1 MHPMETLSVH
11 ILGCGSALPTTKH
24 NPSAQALTLRGKVYL
39 VDCGEGTQLQIRRQG
54 LHFGRIHT
62 IFISH
67 LHGDHCFGLP
77 GLLSTLSML
86 GRTGEL
92 HIHGPEGL
100 TEYIDAH
107 RKSFLAECS
116 YEIITHEH
124 DYRKSEVIHEDPSL
138 CVRSLPLSHRIPT
151 MGFLFEERCAAR
163 HLDKPAVDFYQ
174 VPRCCYPAIL
184 LGESYTAQDGSI
196 IPNNRL
202 TKPGRIPRR
211 YAYCSD
217 TEYFPDLIEQVRGVD
232 LLYHEAT
239 FGEDLRARLATTAHS
254 TARDAAT
261 IALKAEVKRLLI
273 GHYSSRYT
281 DVTPLLDEARSVF
294 PNTTAAQEGLII
306 HL

>member
-1 MHPMETLSVH
+1 METLSVH

-202 TKPGRIPRR
+202 TKPGRVPRR

-217 TEYFPDLIEQVRGVD
+217 TEYFPNLIEQVRGVD

-254 TARDAAT
+254 TAREAAT

>member
-1 MHPMETLSVH
+1 METLSVH

-100 TEYIDAH
+100 TEYVDAH

-116 YEIITHEH
+116 YDIITHEH

-217 TEYFPDLIEQVRGVD
+217 TEYFPNLIEQVRGVD

-254 TARDAAT
+254 TAQEAAT

>member
-1 MHPMETLSVH
+1 METLSVH
-11 ILGCGSALPTTKH
+11 ILGCGSALPTTKY

-107 RKSFLAECS
+107 RKSFLADCS

-217 TEYFPDLIEQVRGVD
+217 TEYFPNLIEQVRGVD

-254 TARDAAT
+254 TAREAAT

>member
-1 MHPMETLSVH
+1 METLSVH

-107 RKSFLAECS
+107 RKSFLAECN

-217 TEYFPDLIEQVRGVD
+217 TEYFPNLIEQVRGVD

-254 TARDAAT
+254 TAQEAAT

>member
-1 MHPMETLSVH
+1 METLSVH

-62 IFISH
+62 ISISL

>member
-1 MHPMETLSVH
+1 METLSVH

-202 TKPGRIPRR
+202 AKPGRIPRR

-217 TEYFPDLIEQVRGVD
+217 TEYFPNLIEQVRGVD

-254 TARDAAT
+254 TAREAAT

>member
-1 MHPMETLSVH
+1 METLSVH

-86 GRTGEL
+86 GRTGAL

-202 TKPGRIPRR
+202 TKPGRVPRR

-217 TEYFPDLIEQVRGVD
+217 TEYFPNLIEQVRGVD

-239 FGEDLRARLATTAHS
+239 FGEDLRTRLATTAHS
-254 TARDAAT
+254 TAREAAT

>member
-1 MHPMETLSVH
+1 METLSVH

-100 TEYIDAH
+100 TEDINAH

-217 TEYFPDLIEQVRGVD
+217 TEYFPNLIEQVRGVD

-254 TARDAAT
+254 TAQEAAT

>member
-1 MHPMETLSVH
+1 METLSVH

-62 IFISH
+62 IFISY

-217 TEYFPDLIEQVRGVD
+217 TEYFPNLIEQVRGVD

-254 TARDAAT
+254 TAREAAT

>member
-1 MHPMETLSVH
+1 METLSVH

-67 LHGDHCFGLP
+67 LHGDHCLGLP

-196 IPNNRL
+196 IPSNRL

-217 TEYFPDLIEQVRGVD
+217 TEYFPNLIEQVRGVD

-254 TARDAAT
+254 TAREAAT

>member
-1 MHPMETLSVH
+1 METLSVH

-100 TEYIDAH
+100 TEYIAAH

-202 TKPGRIPRR
+202 TKPGRVPRR

-217 TEYFPDLIEQVRGVD
+217 TEYFPNLIEQVRGVD

-254 TARDAAT
+254 TAREAAT

>member
-1 MHPMETLSVH
+1 METLSVH

-107 RKSFLAECS
+107 RKSFFAECS

-217 TEYFPDLIEQVRGVD
+217 TEYFPNLIEQVRGVD

-254 TARDAAT
+254 TAREAAT

>member
-1 MHPMETLSVH
+1 METLSVH

-100 TEYIDAH
+100 TEYIDSH

-174 VPRCCYPAIL
+174 VSRCCYPAIL

-202 TKPGRIPRR
+202 TKPGRVPRR

-217 TEYFPDLIEQVRGVD
+217 TEYFPNLIEQVRGVD

-254 TARDAAT
+254 TAREAAT

>member
-1 MHPMETLSVH
+1 METLSVH

-100 TEYIDAH
+100 TGYIDAH
-107 RKSFLAECS
+107 RKSFLAECN

-217 TEYFPDLIEQVRGVD
+217 TEYFPNLIEQVRGVD

>member
-1 MHPMETLSVH
+1 METLSVH
-11 ILGCGSALPTTKH
+11 ILGCGSALPTTKY

-62 IFISH
+62 VFISH

-217 TEYFPDLIEQVRGVD
+217 TEYFPNLIEQVRGVD

-254 TARDAAT
+254 TAREAAT

>member
-1 MHPMETLSVH
+1 METLSVH

-100 TEYIDAH
+100 TEYIDSH

-202 TKPGRIPRR
+202 TKPGRVPRR

-217 TEYFPDLIEQVRGVD
+217 TEYFPNLIEQVRGVD

-239 FGEDLRARLATTAHS
+239 FGEDLRVRLATTAHS
-254 TARDAAT
+254 TAREAAT

>member
-1 MHPMETLSVH
+1 METLSVH

-100 TEYIDAH
+100 TEYINAH

-217 TEYFPDLIEQVRGVD
+217 TEYFPNLIEQVRGVD

-254 TARDAAT
+254 TAREAAT

>member
-1 MHPMETLSVH
+1 METLSVH

-138 CVRSLPLSHRIPT
+138 SVRSLPLSHRIPT

-202 TKPGRIPRR
+202 TKPGRVPRR

-217 TEYFPDLIEQVRGVD
+217 TEYFPNLIEQVRGVD

-254 TARDAAT
+254 TAREAAT
-261 IALKAEVKRLLI
+261 IALKAEVKLLLI

>member
-1 MHPMETLSVH
+1 METLSVH

-86 GRTGEL
+86 GRTGVL

-100 TEYIDAH
+100 TEYIDSH
-107 RKSFLAECS
+107 RKSFLAECN

-202 TKPGRIPRR
+202 TKPGRVPRR

-217 TEYFPDLIEQVRGVD
+217 TEYFPNLIEQVRGVD

-254 TARDAAT
+254 TAREAAT

>member
-1 MHPMETLSVH
+1 MPMENLSIH
-11 ILGCGSALPTTKH
+11 ILGCGSALPTTRH

-54 LHFGRIHT
+54 LHLGRIHT

-86 GRTGEL
+86 GRTGSL
-92 HIHGPEGL
+92 HLHGPEGL
-100 TEYIDAH
+100 SDYIDMH
-107 RKSFLAECS
+107 RATFLSDCG
-116 YEIITHEH
+116 YEIVTHEH

-138 CVRSLPLSHRIPT
+138 RVISLPLSHRIPT
-151 MGFLFEERCAAR
+151 MGFLFEERCAPL

-174 VPRCCYPAIL
+174 VPKHRYADIL
-184 LGESYTAQDGSI
+184 LGDSYTAQDGTI

-202 TKPGRIPRR
+202 TKPGRVPRR

-217 TEYFPDLIEQVRGVD
+217 TEYCAELIDLVRGVD

-239 FGEDLRARLATTAHS
+239 FGEDMRQRIAMTAHS
-254 TARDAAT
+254 TARDAAS
-261 IALKAEVKRLLI
+261 IAAQAEVKRLLI

-281 DVTPLLDEARSVF
+281 DVTPLLSEACAVF

>member
-1 MHPMETLSVH
+1 METLSVH

-86 GRTGEL
+86 GRTGKL

-100 TEYIDAH
+100 TEYINAH

-202 TKPGRIPRR
+202 TKPGHVPRR

-217 TEYFPDLIEQVRGVD
+217 TEYFPNLIEQVHGVD

-254 TARDAAT
+254 TAREAAT

>member
-1 MHPMETLSVH
+1 METLSVH

-217 TEYFPDLIEQVRGVD
+217 TEYFPNLIEQVRGVD

-254 TARDAAT
+254 TAQEAAT

>member
-1 MHPMETLSVH
+1 METLSVH

-24 NPSAQALTLRGKVYL
+24 NPSAQALTLRGRVYL

-217 TEYFPDLIEQVRGVD
+217 TEYFPNLIEQVRGVD

-254 TARDAAT
+254 TAREAAT

>member
-1 MHPMETLSVH
+1 METLSVH

-100 TEYIDAH
+100 TEYINAH
-107 RKSFLAECS
+107 RKSFLAECN

-202 TKPGRIPRR
+202 TKPGRVPRR

-217 TEYFPDLIEQVRGVD
+217 TEYFPNLIEQVRGVD

-254 TARDAAT
+254 TAREAAT

>member
-1 MHPMETLSVH
+1 METLSVH

-86 GRTGEL
+86 GRTGAL

-217 TEYFPDLIEQVRGVD
+217 TEYFPNLIEQVRGID

-254 TARDAAT
+254 TAREAAT

>member
-1 MHPMETLSVH
+1 METLSVH

-54 LHFGRIHT
+54 LHFGRIYT

-100 TEYIDAH
+100 TEYINAH

-217 TEYFPDLIEQVRGVD
+217 TEYFPNLIEQVRGVD

-254 TARDAAT
+254 TAREAAT

>member
-1 MHPMETLSVH
+1 METLSVH

-100 TEYIDAH
+100 TEYIDSH
-107 RKSFLAECS
+107 RKSFLAECN

-217 TEYFPDLIEQVRGVD
+217 TEYFPNLIEQVRGVD

-239 FGEDLRARLATTAHS
+239 FGEDLRTRLATTAHS
-254 TARDAAT
+254 TAQEAAT

>member
-1 MHPMETLSVH
+1 METLSVH

-100 TEYIDAH
+100 TEYIDSH

-217 TEYFPDLIEQVRGVD
+217 TEYFPNLIEQVRGVD

-254 TARDAAT
+254 TAQEAAT

>member
-1 MHPMETLSVH
+1 METLSVH

-163 HLDKPAVDFYQ
+163 HLDKPVVDFYQ

-217 TEYFPDLIEQVRGVD
+217 TEYFPNLIEQVRGVD

>member
-1 MHPMETLSVH
+1 METLSVH

-100 TEYIDAH
+100 TEYVDAH

-217 TEYFPDLIEQVRGVD
+217 TEYFPNLIEQVRGVD

-254 TARDAAT
+254 TAQEAAT

>member
-1 MHPMETLSVH
+1 METLSIH

-217 TEYFPDLIEQVRGVD
+217 TEYFPNLIEQVRGVD

-239 FGEDLRARLATTAHS
+239 FGEDLRVRLATTAHS
-254 TARDAAT
+254 TAQEAAT

>member
-1 MHPMETLSVH
+1 METLSVH

-107 RKSFLAECS
+107 RKSFLAECN

-184 LGESYTAQDGSI
+184 LGESYTAQDGSV

-217 TEYFPDLIEQVRGVD
+217 TEYFPNLIEQVRGVD

-254 TARDAAT
+254 TAREAAT

>member
-1 MHPMETLSVH
+1 METLSVH

-100 TEYIDAH
+100 TEYVDAH

-217 TEYFPDLIEQVRGVD
+217 TEYFPNLIEQVRGVD

-254 TARDAAT
+254 TAREAAT

>member
-1 MHPMETLSVH
+1 METLSVH

-100 TEYIDAH
+100 TEYIDSH

-217 TEYFPDLIEQVRGVD
+217 TEYFPNLIEQVRGVD

-254 TARDAAT
+254 TAREAAT

>member
-1 MHPMETLSVH
+1 METLSVH

-100 TEYIDAH
+100 TEYINAH

-174 VPRCCYPAIL
+174 VPRCCYPAVL

-217 TEYFPDLIEQVRGVD
+217 TEYFPNLIEQVRGVD

-254 TARDAAT
+254 TAQEAAT

>member
-1 MHPMETLSVH
+1 METLSVH
-11 ILGCGSALPTTKH
+11 ILGCGSAIPTTKH

-77 GLLSTLSML
+77 GLLS
-86 GRTGEL
+86 
-92 HIHGPEGL
+92 
-100 TEYIDAH
+100 
-107 RKSFLAECS
+107 SFLAECS

-217 TEYFPDLIEQVRGVD
+217 TEYFPNLIEQVRGVD

-254 TARDAAT
+254 TAQEAAT

>member
-1 MHPMETLSVH
+1 METLSVH

-24 NPSAQALTLRGKVYL
+24 NPSAQALSLRGKVYL

-217 TEYFPDLIEQVRGVD
+217 TEYFPNLIEQVRGVD

-254 TARDAAT
+254 TAREAAT

>member
-1 MHPMETLSVH
+1 METLSVH

-294 PNTTAAQEGLII
+294 PNTTAAQEGLIF

>member
-1 MHPMETLSVH
+1 METLSVH

-100 TEYIDAH
+100 TEYIDSH
-107 RKSFLAECS
+107 RKSFLAECN

-174 VPRCCYPAIL
+174 LPRCCYPAIL

-211 YAYCSD
+211 YADCGD
-217 TEYFPDLIEQVRGVD
+217 TE
-232 LLYHEAT
+232 
-239 FGEDLRARLATTAHS
+239 
-254 TARDAAT
+254 
-261 IALKAEVKRLLI
+261 
-273 GHYSSRYT
+273 
-281 DVTPLLDEARSVF
+281 
-294 PNTTAAQEGLII
+294 
-306 HL
+306 

>member
-1 MHPMETLSVH
+1 METLSVH

-92 HIHGPEGL
+92 HIHGPDGL
-100 TEYIDAH
+100 TEYIDSH

-202 TKPGRIPRR
+202 TKPGRVPRR

-217 TEYFPDLIEQVRGVD
+217 TEYFPNLIEQVRGVD

-254 TARDAAT
+254 TAREAAT